1 MLANDSMISRS
12 LMRGAASTASA
23 CREVND
29 NSTAAQKTL
38 YFALMHGRHDDKHFL
53 KLPHTHVVFLELMW
67 LRIEVIQ
74 IAVLVQRLSIGSPWQ
89 QTQVVAEEGIIV
101 K

>member
-1 MLANDSMISRS
+1 M
-12 LMRGAASTASA
+12 
-23 CREVND
+23 
-29 NSTAAQKTL
+29 Q
-38 YFALMHGRHDDKHFL
+38 GRHDDKNFV
-53 KLPHTHVVFLELMW
+53 KLPQRHVVFLEQMG